1 VIALQFTVLGRPQPA
16 GSKRAFPIRRGGQI
30 TGVAV
35 TDDAKRSRPW
45 KDSVAAAAHNA
56 LQAHTP
62 RGEGLLDGPLELRV
76 DFFVARPAGHYG
88 TGRNRERVKPSAPAR
103 PIVRPDATKL
113 VRALED
119 GCTGIL
125 WRDDAQ
131 VVTQIVRKF
140 YGVPERAEVEI
151 ATLRGVL

>member
-1 VIALQFTVLGRPQPA
+1 MSGLQFTVLGRPQPA
-16 GSKRAFPIRRGGQI
+16 GSKRAFPVRKGGQI

-45 KDSVAAAAHNA
+45 KDSVAHAAHYA
-56 LQAHTP
+56 LLEHSP

-76 DFFVARPAGHYG
+76 DFYVARPAGHYG
-88 TGRNRERVKPSAPAR
+88 TGRNREHVKRSAPAR
-103 PIVRPDATKL
+103 PVVRPDVTKL
-113 VRALED
+113 LRAVED
-119 GCTGIL
+119 GCTGII

-131 VVTQIVRKF
+131 VVTQIARKF

-151 ATLRGVL
+151 AELRGVV